1 MAFEAFLLNNRSLIL
16 MVYSNTCPL
25 WMRQQSDQIWQI
37 REALLRSKVKGENP
51 LLTSPS
57 FMEAA
62 VDRLRLMDNGKGSL
76 PLSDT
81 WSGWWIKT
89 LLEQPHDWPCFFLFH
104 SLFSGIRLV
113 LAFWGCLG
121 SRDLQLWG
129 NMFLGLG
136 GQSCEEPS
144 TGTSP
149 VMAQLRR
156 LQFAHTPSSEG
167 KSSSLIWITSETFR
181 CFSKSLWLGNQ
192 AGKLPSSLIF
202 TLFLFL
208 FGWFSSASC
217 FWLGWKYHKNG
228 LPWVFQNF
236 RFQSHLKLG
245 CAKAC
250 GKRQNR
256 KRCLVAWQ
264 PGAPRCACWLQGSV
278 TVRAA
283 SYPSGSKM
291 PFNQKIH
298 RAVSHGYAFLMFRL
312 SGSPSSSTNNTAGV
326 GFHL

>member
-1 MAFEAFLLNNRSLIL
+1 MDKDTSRTASWL
-16 MVYSNTCPL
+16 
-25 WMRQQSDQIWQI
+25 
-37 REALLRSKVKGENP
+37 ALLFPFPFTLFRNK
-51 LLTSPS
+51 TR
-57 FMEAA
+57 ACI
-62 VDRLRLMDNGKGSL
+62 LRLPGQQRPSAMGKYVLRVGRAELWRTKYGNL
-76 PLSDT
+76 PSDGT
-81 WSGWWIKT
+81 AQKAA
-89 LLEQPHDWPCFFLFH
+89 
-104 SLFSGIRLV
+104 IR
-113 LAFWGCLG
+113 
-121 SRDLQLWG
+121 
-129 NMFLGLG
+129 
-136 GQSCEEPS
+136 PY
-144 TGTSP
+144 T
-149 VMAQLRR
+149 
-156 LQFAHTPSSEG
+156 SSEG

-298 RAVSHGYAFLMFRL
+298 RAVSHGYAFLMFPL